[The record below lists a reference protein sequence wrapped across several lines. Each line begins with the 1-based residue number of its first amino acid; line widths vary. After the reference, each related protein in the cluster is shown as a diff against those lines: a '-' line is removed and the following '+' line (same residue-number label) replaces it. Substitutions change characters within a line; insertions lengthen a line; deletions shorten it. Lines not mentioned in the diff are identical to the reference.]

1 MSELIDAIDEGDIDR
16 LNKLLSDKN
25 IDINETDDDGF
36 TPLMFACSEGNEEI
50 VKLLVKSGADL
61 NLQDNYGET
70 CLMKVDSPDSIEKA
84 NEITKYL
91 IENRANPY
99 LKDKYN
105 RTALKDPYTKSI
117 YFDFVLNKIK
127 YINSKKKL
135 AFAKIMI
142 NDKDIPEDIIRKILD
157 LLELPSSKDINSL
170 DKDSLDKIII
180 MFNKI
185 SQEELSR
192 EIETEIR
199 EKMSKEMYKRFKEKF
214 PGEDIDDMIEFYRKQ
229 LKNPKLSKKQR
240 KAYRKKKRT
249 RKIRLKKTLGSS
261 DLSTSRKS
269 RSFNSEEDLN
279 MAIKMSLAEFDYG
292 KKKMKK
298 SKRKRKSSKKSKK
311 KSK

>member
-84 NEITKYL
+84 NKITKYL

-127 YINSKKKL
+127 YINSKKRL

-199 EKMSKEMYKRFKEKF
+199 EKMSKEMYKRFKEQF
-214 PGEDIDDMIEFYRKQ
+214 PGENIDDMIEFYRKQ

-279 MAIKMSLAEFDYG
+279 MAIKMSLAEFDSG
-292 KKKMKK
+292 KKKKRK
-298 SKRKRKSSKKSKK
+298 SKRKRKSKKISN
-311 KSK
+311 

>member
-84 NEITKYL
+84 NKITKYL

-105 RTALKDPYTKSI
+105 RTALEDPYTKSI

-127 YINSKKKL
+127 YINSKKRL

-199 EKMSKEMYKRFKEKF
+199 EKMSKEMYKRFKEQF
-214 PGEDIDDMIEFYRKQ
+214 PGENIDDMIEFYRKQ

-279 MAIKMSLAEFDYG
+279 MAIKMSLAEFDSG
-292 KKKMKK
+292 KKKKRK
-298 SKRKRKSSKKSKK
+298 SKRKRKSKKISN
-311 KSK
+311 